1 MLILDTKICYW
12 FPEWIQ
18 NNQLY
23 RFYPTMFQDQNAR
36 RKSLLLGI
44 LLFVVVTITNLTKL
58 FITYIS
64 NMLFITR
71 NDSLTHRSLVLFS
84 NKFPFQNCRVTCF
97 LFFFFIFSPEL
108 GFHYVKGLHI
118 FSSHSIQDSNAK
130 VIIKGQFSRKSYLTI
145 ALVLN
150 WIFLEVLLKNC
161 YSEKDTETLAWNT
174 DTWYEEEG

>member
-97 LFFFFIFSPEL
+97 LFSFLFSHQSL
-108 GFHYVKGLHI
+108 VSTMLKVCTSFHL
-118 FSSHSIQDSNAK
+118 IQSKTAMPK
-130 VIIKGQFSRKSYLTI
+130 
-145 ALVLN
+145 
-150 WIFLEVLLKNC
+150 
-161 YSEKDTETLAWNT
+161 
-174 DTWYEEEG
+174 

>member
-1 MLILDTKICYW
+1 MLLVPRMNSKQSTVQI
-12 FPEWIQ
+12 FSNNVPRPECQ
-18 NNQLY
+18 VEFTFARHPFVCCRNN
-23 RFYPTMFQDQNAR
+23 
-36 RKSLLLGI
+36 
-44 LLFVVVTITNLTKL
+44 TNLTKL
-58 FITYIS
+58 FITYFS

-118 FSSHSIQDSNAK
+118 FSSHSIQDTNAK

-150 WIFLEVLLKNC
+150 
-161 YSEKDTETLAWNT
+161 
-174 DTWYEEEG
+174 